1 MNSEYR
7 DHSLRE
13 EWLAPPPP
21 HVRLNS
27 PNAERTR
34 RAVHILQQ
42 TASTAVPSR
51 LRTELMSEAYASSLI
66 ENIQQNPSQ
75 PGNYANAFYQALQQA
90 LASDDPADV
99 NDWHLTLM
107 RQHPDPRIRPGH
119 YRNLGVTIGG
129 HSAPHYPD
137 VPPLMQ
143 RLINWMRSEPDPLL
157 KAIWGHRQF
166 ETIHPFADGNGRT
179 GRLLIC
185 QALQAPITISRH
197 IWWQRPQYYSLLH
210 DSSWNQWSEW
220 LLERIR
226 MAAYRT
232 TQNLCG
238 GPLTDDSFT
247 STPQLS
253 AL

>member
-7 DHSLRE
+7 DHSPRE

-42 TASTAVPSR
+42 TASTAAPSR

-75 PGNYANAFYQALQQA
+75 PGNYANALYQALQQA
-90 LASDDPADV
+90 LTSDDPDDV

-119 YRNLGVTIGG
+119 YRKPRGN
-129 HSAPHYPD
+129 
-137 VPPLMQ
+137 
-143 RLINWMRSEPDPLL
+143 
-157 KAIWGHRQF
+157 HR
-166 ETIHPFADGNGRT
+166 
-179 GRLLIC
+179 
-185 QALQAPITISRH
+185 
-197 IWWQRPQYYSLLH
+197 RP
-210 DSSWNQWSEW
+210 
-220 LLERIR
+220 
-226 MAAYRT
+226 
-232 TQNLCG
+232 
-238 GPLTDDSFT
+238 
-247 STPQLS
+247 LS
-253 AL
+253 AALPRRSPAHAATHQLDAVRARPTAESHLGTPTV